1 MNQIEPGPVQSRRLR
16 PSPDLTVLGMSA
28 ALARIA
34 LVAAVALA
42 LAETPAL
49 AAEEAAAAGNPRLAE
64 AAALFD
70 LWAGEQLAY
79 NGIPGV
85 VVGVVSRSGLVWAK
99 GYGTTDLA
107 GGVPLTPA
115 TRFRIGSVSK
125 VFTATAILQ
134 LRDAG
139 KLRLDDP
146 VVKHL
151 PWFKVPNP
159 FPNAPPI
166 TVEHL
171 LTHTSGLSREA
182 PFDAWTTHEFPTREE
197 LRAAMPRVPVISPP
211 GKTYRYSNL
220 GVALLGEIVV
230 AASGES
236 WASYL
241 RAHIT
246 APLGMAST
254 TGAPNAAEI
263 ASLPR
268 QHRRRQPDGSRGTL
282 DYYDTGAIAPAAAV
296 VSTLEDLARF
306 AAFELTADPAGP
318 PAGGAQILSGPT
330 LAEMHRPH
338 FVNAKWTGGRGLG
351 WGVSRRDGRTYVSH
365 GGWIGGHRADVL
377 LDPERGLAAVALTN
391 ADDAS
396 PGFFARQ
403 ALSTFG
409 SAATPAGGGPP
420 AAPVPPDPAWN
431 RYLGVYTD
439 PWDWEI
445 EVLVLDGGLVLYEH
459 GYPPEDDPESAI
471 SRLTPVGERTFRLP
485 DGETLRF
492 ELDAAGKVTRMYR
505 RSDYYLPK
513 GPLGAA
519 PPSRRP

>member
-1 MNQIEPGPVQSRRLR
+1 MRQNSSVVVSPPRIE
-16 PSPDLTVLGMSA
+16 SP
-28 ALARIA
+28 ALAGVRRPVASRVDRTAISS
-34 LVAAVALA
+34 LVVAVALA
-42 LAETPAL
+42 VAAPSPL
-49 AAEEAAAAGNPRLAE
+49 AAGEPAAAANPRIAE
-64 AAALFD
+64 AAALYD
-70 LWAGEQLAY
+70 LWAAEQLAY
-79 NGIPGV
+79 NGVPGV
-85 VVGVVSRSGLVWAK
+85 VVGVVLRDGLAWAK

-107 GGVPLTPA
+107 GGVPLTPS

-139 KLRLDDP
+139 KLRLEDP
-146 VVKHL
+146 VVRHL

-197 LRAAMPRVPVISPP
+197 LRASMPRVTVISPP

-220 GVALLGEIVV
+220 GVALLGEVV
-230 AASGES
+230 IAASGES
-236 WASYL
+236 WAGYL

-246 APLGMAST
+246 APLGMSST
-254 TGAPNAAEI
+254 TGAPTAAEI

-268 QHRRRQPDGSRGTL
+268 QHRRKQADGSRGTL
-282 DYYDTGAIAPAAAV
+282 DYYETGAIAPAAAI

-306 AAFELTADPAGP
+306 AAFQLTADPAGP
-318 PAGGAQILSGPT
+318 PAGGAQVLSGPT
-330 LAEMHRPH
+330 LAEMHRPR

-365 GGWIGGHRADVL
+365 GGWIGGHRADL
-377 LDPERGLAAVALTN
+377 ILDPERGLAAVALTN

-403 ALSTFG
+403 AL
-409 SAATPAGGGPP
+409 AVVGGAIASSRTVP
-420 AAPVPPDPAWN
+420 AAAAPAPPDPGWS
-431 RYLGVYTD
+431 RYVGVYTD

-445 EVLVLDGGLVLYEH
+445 EVLVLDGSLVLYEH
-459 GYPPEDDPESAI
+459 SYPPEDAAEDAI
-471 SRLTPVGERTFRLP
+471 TRLVPAGEHTFTLP

-492 ELDAAGKVTRMYR
+492 ELDATGKVTRMYR
-505 RSDYYLPK
+505 RSDWYVPVGDAK
-513 GPLGAA
+513 
-519 PPSRRP
+519 R

>member
-1 MNQIEPGPVQSRRLR
+1 MSQIRPASCPQRLAGCPVYVAVRSLIA
-16 PSPDLTVLGMSA
+16 VA
-28 ALARIA
+28 ALALSTGPA
-34 LVAAVALA
+34 FAAN
-42 LAETPAL
+42 ESS
-49 AAEEAAAAGNPRLAE
+49 AAANPRLAE
-64 AAALFD
+64 AAVLYD
-70 LWAGEQLAY
+70 LWAAEQLAY
-79 NGIPGV
+79 DGVPGV
-85 VVGVVSRSGLVWAK
+85 VVGVVSRDGLVWAK

-107 GGVPLTPA
+107 GGVPLTPS

-182 PFDAWTTHEFPTREE
+182 PFAAWTTHEFPTREE
-197 LRAAMPRVPVISPP
+197 LRAAMPRVTVISPP

-220 GVALLGEIVV
+220 GVALLGEIVA

-236 WASYL
+236 WAGYV

-246 APLGMAST
+246 APLGMSAT
-254 TGAPNAAEI
+254 TGAPTAAEI

-268 QHRRRQPDGSRGTL
+268 QHRRKQADGSRGTL
-282 DYYDTGAIAPAAAV
+282 DYYETGAIAPAAAI

-306 AAFELTADPAGP
+306 AAFQLTADTAGP
-318 PAGGAQILSGPT
+318 PAGGAQVLSGPT
-330 LAEMHRPH
+330 LAEMHRPR
-338 FVNAKWTGGRGLG
+338 FVNAKWTGARGLG

-365 GGWIGGHRADVL
+365 GGWIGGHRADL
-377 LDPERGLAAVALTN
+377 ILDPERGLAAVALTN

-403 ALSTFG
+403 ALAVVG
-409 SAATPAGGGPP
+409 GAVAASGAAP
-420 AAPVPPDPAWN
+420 AAAAPTPPDPGWK
-431 RYLGVYTD
+431 RYVGTYTD

-445 EVLVLDGGLVLYEH
+445 EVLVLDGALVLYEH
-459 GYPPEDDPESAI
+459 SYPPEDAAEDAI
-471 SRLTPVGERTFRLP
+471 TRLVPAGEHTFKLP

-492 ELDAAGKVTRMYR
+492 ELDATGKVTRMYR
-505 RSDYYLPK
+505 RSDWYLPK
-513 GPLGAA
+513 GGA
-519 PPSRRP
+519 R

>member
-1 MNQIEPGPVQSRRLR
+1 MRQIGPVLVPRRTEGCPAFVAIL
-16 PSPDLTVLGMSA
+16 SLVAVA
-28 ALARIA
+28 ALVVSTGPAF
-34 LVAAVALA
+34 AADQ
-42 LAETPAL
+42 PPL
-49 AAEEAAAAGNPRLAE
+49 AANPRLAE
-64 AAALFD
+64 ATALYD

-79 NGIPGV
+79 NGVPGV
-85 VVGVVSRSGLVWAK
+85 VVGVVTRDGLAWAK

-107 GGVPLTPA
+107 GGVPLTPS

-166 TVEHL
+166 TIEHL

-182 PFDAWTTHEFPTREE
+182 PFAAWTTHEFPTREE
-197 LRAAMPRVPVISPP
+197 LRDAMPRVPVISPP

-220 GVALLGEIVV
+220 GVALLGEVV
-230 AASGES
+230 TALSGET
-236 WASYL
+236 WAGYVRS
-241 RAHIT
+241 HIT
-246 APLGMAST
+246 APLGMTATS
-254 TGAPNAAEI
+254 GAPTAAEL
-263 ASLPR
+263 AALPR
-268 QHRRRQPDGSRGTL
+268 QHRRKQSDGSRGTL
-282 DYYDTGAIAPAAAV
+282 AYYDTGAIAPAAAI

-306 AAFELTADPAGP
+306 AALQLTADPAGP

-330 LAEMHRPH
+330 LAEMQRTH

-365 GGWIGGHRADVL
+365 GGWIGGHRADVI
-377 LDPERGLAAVALTN
+377 LDPDRGLAAVALTN

-403 ALSTFG
+403 ALAVVGGAVAAS
-409 SAATPAGGGPP
+409 SATPAVPT
-420 AAPVPPDPAWN
+420 AATSGADPGWK
-431 RYLGVYTD
+431 RYAGVYTD

-445 EVLVLDGGLVLYEH
+445 RVLILDGALVLYEH
-459 GYPPEDDPESAI
+459 GYPPESDPDDAV
-471 SRLTPVGERTFRLP
+471 SRLTPAGEHTFLLP

-492 ELDAAGKVTRMYR
+492 ELDAAGRVTRMYR
-505 RSDYYLPK
+505 RSDYYVPK
-513 GPLGAA
+513 EGV
-519 PPSRRP
+519 RE